1 MTPSLLA
8 TFVFGTL
15 IFALVPGPSVLFI
28 IGRALALG
36 RRAAVLTALGNLT
49 GAVVLVVAVSIGVG
63 PVLDR
68 FASARFALKI
78 IGALY
83 LIWLGISAYR
93 HRADL
98 GVSSEP
104 LTATRDSDWKVFRQ
118 GSFVGLTNPKALI
131 FFAAVLPQFAST
143 QGLHPSLQILL
154 LGLLF
159 CVMATTVDVGWA
171 ILAGTAQRWF
181 VSSPARLRRVGG
193 AGGLMLVGLGVGLL
207 ATGRP
212 DSAAK

>member
-15 IFALVPGPSVLFI
+15 VFALVPGPSVLFI

-49 GAVVLVVAVSIGVG
+49 GVLVLVAVVSIGVG
-63 PVLDR
+63 PLLDR
-68 FASARFALKI
+68 FASALFALKI
-78 IGALY
+78 IGAVY

-93 HRADL
+93 HRGEL
-98 GVSSEP
+98 GVSTGP
-104 LTATRDSDWKVFRQ
+104 RAAPRDSDWKVFRQ
-118 GSFVGLTNPKALI
+118 GAFVGLTNPKALI
-131 FFAAVLPQFAST
+131 FFAAVLPQFVST
-143 QGLHPSLQILL
+143 QGAHASVQILI

-212 DSAAK
+212 EPAAK